1 MKTALII
8 ALVLLVIGVIIVGVG
23 WMLLQKFPVE
33 KNTLKD
39 ATYPYEM
46 DELPQQI
53 KITTLDSR
61 VQILPIEGDEWRVEC
76 KETENNPHTVELI
89 DGVLTV
95 KQEGNVRKWYEYIG
109 IFNAFQSPSV
119 TVYLPVQV
127 YESLEIH
134 STSGSIKV
142 EGEYTF
148 SNAILNNVSG
158 SISCASNVAG
168 AMEVANTSG
177 SITVSG
183 IVSGN
188 LTVKNISGSI
198 TTIGGVSGDLK
209 VTNGS
214 GSIDIKNAR
223 PISAN
228 IKNISGSIDLYNVV
242 CSGACK
248 VDNVNGS
255 IELDRCD
262 AASFDLET
270 TSGGIRGSILSAKV
284 FDCHSTS
291 GGVHVPTNGEGGTF
305 KAQSTSGGIKIT
317 IAE

>member
-8 ALVLLVIGVIIVGVG
+8 ALILLVVGVVIIGAG
-23 WMLLQKFPVE
+23 WMLLQKFPIE
-33 KNTLKD
+33 NNTLKD

-53 KITTLDSR
+53 KIATLDSR

-76 KETENNPHTVELI
+76 KETESNPHTVELI

-109 IFNAFQSPSV
+109 VFNAFQSPSV
-119 TVYLPVQV
+119 TVYLPVQT
-127 YESLEIH
+127 YESLEIR
-134 STSGSIKV
+134 SMSGSVKV
-142 EGEYTF
+142 AGGYTF

-158 SISCASNVAG
+158 SISCASDVAG
-168 AMEVANTSG
+168 VMEITNTSG

-183 IVSGN
+183 SVSGN
-188 LTVKNISGSI
+188 LTAENTSGSI
-198 TTIGGVSGDLK
+198 SVVGGV
-209 VTNGS
+209 NGELNVKSDS
-214 GSIDIKNAR
+214 GSIDVKNAR

-242 CSGACK
+242 CIGTCK
-248 VDNVNGS
+248 VDNVSGS
-255 IELDRCD
+255 IELERCD
-262 AASFDLET
+262 AVSFDLET

-291 GGVHVPTNGEGGTF
+291 GSVRVPTNGEGGTF